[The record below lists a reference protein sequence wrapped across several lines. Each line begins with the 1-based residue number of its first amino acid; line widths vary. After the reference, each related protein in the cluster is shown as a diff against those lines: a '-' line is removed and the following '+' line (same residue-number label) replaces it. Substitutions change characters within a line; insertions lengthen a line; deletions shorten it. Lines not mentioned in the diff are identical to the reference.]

1 MKLRKNLIRT
11 ISAFSLSVICFF
23 LFLFF
28 LYEKDNKYTDS
39 CLQPISGI
47 LCPDEESLEKDIF
60 YLTNQW
66 QFYPDASLT
75 PRDFKQG
82 LPDMPMEFIT
92 IGKYNDFS
100 LGDRDRSPYGRAT
113 YRMSVELPQ
122 KSGVYSLYL
131 PEIFSS
137 YRLYVNGTLLTS
149 MGNPDSKDRKT
160 GIQSVSFSARGSVE
174 ILIQAANFSHYYS
187 GMTYPPIFG
196 LEKNIWRYQYTR
208 LFLHNVVII
217 LVFLLCLF
225 SAYFFLKLR
234 DKRAGTFLSD
244 GSVGDRLHFLPGL
257 SIHFSARAILC
268 GTGWSC
274 SLHMPYI
281 FLYVYLQNTFLNCQA
296 RGYSDF
302 LCVSAAVSA
311 QQPFYTA
318 HLEAHCLPYMLL
330 SPML

>member
-100 LGDRDRSPYGRAT
+100 LGDRDRSPYGLSLIHIFR
-113 YRMSVELPQ
+113 RN
-122 KSGVYSLYL
+122 KS
-131 PEIFSS
+131 
-137 YRLYVNGTLLTS
+137 R
-149 MGNPDSKDRKT
+149 
-160 GIQSVSFSARGSVE
+160 
-174 ILIQAANFSHYYS
+174 
-187 GMTYPPIFG
+187 
-196 LEKNIWRYQYTR
+196 
-208 LFLHNVVII
+208 
-217 LVFLLCLF
+217 FLLRLRVI
-225 SAYFFLKLR
+225 FFL
-234 DKRAGTFLSD
+234 
-244 GSVGDRLHFLPGL
+244 P
-257 SIHFSARAILC
+257 SAFPRVTMIL
-268 GTGWSC
+268 TK
-274 SLHMPYI
+274 YVI
-281 FLYVYLQNTFLNCQA
+281 FL
-296 RGYSDF
+296 
-302 LCVSAAVSA
+302 
-311 QQPFYTA
+311 
-318 HLEAHCLPYMLL
+318 LPL
-330 SPML
+330 

>member
-122 KSGVYSLYL
+122 KSRVYSL
-131 PEIFSS
+131 
-137 YRLYVNGTLLTS
+137 
-149 MGNPDSKDRKT
+149 
-160 GIQSVSFSARGSVE
+160 
-174 ILIQAANFSHYYS
+174 
-187 GMTYPPIFG
+187 
-196 LEKNIWRYQYTR
+196 
-208 LFLHNVVII
+208 
-217 LVFLLCLF
+217 
-225 SAYFFLKLR
+225 
-234 DKRAGTFLSD
+234 
-244 GSVGDRLHFLPGL
+244 
-257 SIHFSARAILC
+257 
-268 GTGWSC
+268 
-274 SLHMPYI
+274 
-281 FLYVYLQNTFLNCQA
+281 
-296 RGYSDF
+296 
-302 LCVSAAVSA
+302 
-311 QQPFYTA
+311 
-318 HLEAHCLPYMLL
+318 
-330 SPML
+330 